1 MTHNTPH
8 PNPLRRLTL
17 VAMGRV
23 ATMAALLALLAF
35 TATGCRPV
43 HYITTNRTT
52 HTTDTVE
59 RWHVRLDSV
68 MVADSVSLTRWQRG
82 DTVYVEKTRL
92 AIRNRVILQHDTLW
106 RTAIRHDT
114 IAVTDKPAKA
124 GTGGRILQNQ
134 SNFANT
140 LKLLIVLA
148 ALVLLCVWVK
158 KVDKFRS

>member
-1 MTHNTPH
+1 MTRNTPH
-8 PNPLRRLTL
+8 TNPLRRFTIM
-17 VAMGRV
+17 AMGRV

-35 TATGCRPV
+35 TATSCRQV

-68 MVADSVSLTRWQRG
+68 MVADSVSLARWQRG
-82 DTVYVEKTRL
+82 DTVYVEKTRHV
-92 AIRNRVILQHDTLW
+92 IRNRVTLQHDTLW

-114 IAVTDKPAKA
+114 IATTAKPKA
-124 GTGGRILQNQ
+124 GTGGGILQNR
-134 SNFANT
+134 SNFP

-148 ALVLLCVWVK
+148 ALVLLCLYVK
-158 KVDKFRS
+158 KRKL

>member
-8 PNPLRRLTL
+8 RNPLRRLTL

-23 ATMAALLALLAF
+23 ATMAALLVLLAF
-35 TATGCRPV
+35 TATCCRHV
-43 HYITTNRTT
+43 HYITTNR
-52 HTTDTVE
+52 TTDTVE

-68 MVADSVSLTRWQRG
+68 LVADSVAITRWQRD
-82 DTVYVEKTRL
+82 DTVYVEKTRHV
-92 AIRNRVILQHDTLW
+92 IRNRVTLQHDTLW

-114 IAVTDKPAKA
+114 IATTDKPAKA
-124 GTGGRILQNQ
+124 GTGGRILQNR

-148 ALVLLCVWVK
+148 ALVPLCVWAK
-158 KVDKFRS
+158 KVKKFRS

>member
-1 MTHNTPH
+1 MTHTPH
-8 PNPLRRLTL
+8 SNPLRRLTL

-23 ATMAALLALLAF
+23 ATMAALLALLAI
-35 TATGCRPV
+35 TATSCRPV
-43 HYITTNRTT
+43 HYITTNRAT

-68 MVADSVSLTRWQRG
+68 LVADSVSLTQWQRG

-92 AIRNRVILQHDTLW
+92 VIRNRVTLQHDTLW

-114 IAVTDKPAKA
+114 IAVTTDKPAKA
-124 GTGGRILQNQ
+124 QIRQNL

-148 ALVLLCVWVK
+148 ALVLLCVYVK
-158 KVDKFRS
+158 KRKL

>member
-8 PNPLRRLTL
+8 RNPLRRLTL
-17 VAMGRV
+17 VALGRV

-35 TATGCRPV
+35 TATGCRQV

-68 MVADSVSLTRWQRG
+68 VVADSVSLTRWQRG

-92 AIRNRVILQHDTLW
+92 VIRNRVTLHHDTLW

-114 IAVTDKPAKA
+114 IAVTTDKPAKA
-124 GTGGRILQNQ
+124 QIRQNR

-148 ALVLLCVWVK
+148 ALVLLCVWGK
-158 KVDKFRS
+158 KRKL

>member
-1 MTHNTPH
+1 MTHTPH

-23 ATMAALLALLAF
+23 AIMAALLALLAF
-35 TATGCRPV
+35 TATSCRPV
-43 HYITTNRTT
+43 HYITTNRAT

-68 MVADSVSLTRWQRG
+68 VVADSVSLTRWQRG

-92 AIRNRVILQHDTLW
+92 VIRNRVTLHHDTLW

-114 IAVTDKPAKA
+114 IAVTTDKPAKA
-124 GTGGRILQNQ
+124 QIRQNR

-148 ALVLLCVWVK
+148 ALVLLCLWVK

>member
-1 MTHNTPH
+1 MTRNTPH

-17 VAMGRV
+17 VVLGRV
-23 ATMAALLALLAF
+23 ATMAALLALLAI
-35 TATGCRPV
+35 TATSCRPV
-43 HYITTNRTT
+43 HYITTT

-68 MVADSVSLTRWQRG
+68 MVADSVSRTQWQRG
-82 DTVYVEKTRL
+82 DTVYVEKTRHV
-92 AIRNRVILQHDTLW
+92 IRNRVTLQHDTLW

-114 IAVTDKPAKA
+114 IATTDKPTKA
-124 GTGGRILQNQ
+124 GTRGRILQNL

-148 ALVLLCVWVK
+148 SLVLLCLYVRK
-158 KVDKFRS
+158 RYH

>member
-1 MTHNTPH
+1 MTPH
-8 PNPLRRLTL
+8 TPHRNPLRRLTL
-17 VAMGRV
+17 VALGRM
-23 ATMAALLALLAF
+23 ATMAALLALLAI
-35 TATGCRPV
+35 TATSCRPV

-68 MVADSVSLTRWQRG
+68 LVADSVSLTRWQRG

-114 IAVTDKPAKA
+114 ISTEAKPAAKPAKA
-124 GTGGRILQNQ
+124 QIRPIL
-134 SNFANT
+134 SNST
-140 LKLLIVLA
+140 LKRLIVLVP
-148 ALVLLCVWVK
+148 LVLLCVYIEK
-158 KVDKFRS
+158 RKL

>member
-1 MTHNTPH
+1 MTHTPH
-8 PNPLRRLTL
+8 TNPLRRLTL

-23 ATMAALLALLAF
+23 AIMAALLALLAF
-35 TATGCRPV
+35 TATSCRPV

-68 MVADSVSLTRWQRG
+68 LVADSVSLTRWQRG
-82 DTVYVEKTRL
+82 DTVYVEKTRHV
-92 AIRNRVILQHDTLW
+92 IRNRVTLHHDTLW

-114 IAVTDKPAKA
+114 IVTTDKPAKA
-124 GTGGRILQNQ
+124 QIRQNQ
-134 SNFANT
+134 SNFP

-148 ALVLLCVWVK
+148 ALVLLCVYVK
-158 KVDKFRS
+158 KRYH